1 MKLRIIWCCLAMLIG
16 MSVRADEE
24 LGLPLIS
31 EAWQLSSNAS
41 DRDEG
46 RHLEYLI
53 DGNDNTFWHTDWH
66 NQVSD
71 RYHYLQVELK
81 EAYEGHMVI
90 YMLRRNTTNDH
101 PTQMIVE
108 ASNDAKKW
116 TSIATVDFPFDG
128 PVTPTYSDVFT
139 LTSKYKY
146 IRAAATDCT
155 GYDHYGYR
163 VIG

>member
-24 LGLPLIS
+24 LGLPLIR

-53 DGNDNTFWHTDWH
+53 DGNANTFWHTDWH

-81 EAYEGHMVI
+81 EAFEGHMVI
-90 YMLRRNTTNDH
+90 YMLRRNTPNDH
-101 PTQMIVE
+101 PTQMLVE
-108 ASNDAKKW
+108 ASNDAKK
-116 TSIATVDFPFDG
+116 
-128 PVTPTYSDVFT
+128 
-139 LTSKYKY
+139 
-146 IRAAATDCT
+146 
-155 GYDHYGYR
+155 
-163 VIG
+163 